1 MNYTSINNKGVATM
15 VKDSVDKAISL
26 VLGLA
31 VVSKDKIDS
40 TIDELVQKGKVSKE
54 ESANLAQT
62 LLQKGEE
69 TKQSIETMVQERV
82 QSLLREQRVANLDDI
97 KRLEKRIE
105 DLEQSR

>member
-1 MNYTSINNKGVATM
+1 M

-26 VLGLA
+26 MLGLA
-31 VVSKDKIDS
+31 VASKEKIDN
-40 TIDELVQKGKVSKE
+40 TIDELVQKGQVSKE
-54 ESANLAQT
+54 ESTNLAQI

-69 TKQSIETMVQERV
+69 TKISLESMVQDRV